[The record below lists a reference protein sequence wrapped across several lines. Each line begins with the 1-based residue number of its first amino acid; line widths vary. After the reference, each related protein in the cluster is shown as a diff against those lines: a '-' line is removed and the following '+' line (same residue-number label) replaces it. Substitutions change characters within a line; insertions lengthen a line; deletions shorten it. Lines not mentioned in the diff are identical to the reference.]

1 MKKNSISPH
10 IIMCYIMQNKL
21 SSILFK
27 NIVETRIVCLH
38 YVFSDTGNT
47 MEDEF
52 GRSAGSKDG
61 VHPT

>member
-1 MKKNSISPH
+1 MKKIPFLRMLYH
-10 IIMCYIMQNKL
+10 AEQIIIDSLK
-21 SSILFK
+21 K

-52 GRSAGSKDG
+52 GRSAGSKMA
-61 VHPT
+61 